1 MECVVAKVLSL
12 LLLPVWLGLCSCA
25 PSSSSQLS
33 TASKRA
39 ETKST
44 KYPVVLQHGFLG
56 FDKILF
62 FDYFYGVP
70 GKLRDEGYKVYTPK
84 VAAINGIAVRAH
96 ELAGQIDQILQETGA
111 AKVNIIGHSMGGLD
125 ARYLVSTLG
134 YGDRVASISSI
145 ATPHHGTYLAD
156 AVLAVIGLHN
166 PLEEAMATMMGVS
179 SDATTVGNPKYR
191 NFGSIDLRE
200 NMYNLS
206 TGYMNEH
213 FNPEN
218 PDDDRVF
225 YQSWSGEVSFQDMV
239 NPDWLSEILR
249 VTHDYLALREGPSD
263 GIVSV
268 QSARH
273 GQDNGTFKAHH
284 LDEIGQLF
292 GHQAYNFSYQ
302 QFYSDMIADLA
313 KRGL

>member
-1 MECVVAKVLSL
+1 MAKVLSFIL
-12 LLLPVWLGLCSCA
+12 VPVWLGLCSCA
-25 PSSSSQLS
+25 PSSSSQLT

-56 FDKILF
+56 FDKIVF

-70 GKLRDEGYKVYTPK
+70 DKLRAEGYKVYTPK
-84 VAAINGIAVRAH
+84 VAAINSIAVRAQ
-96 ELAGQIDQILQETGA
+96 ELASQIDQLLQETGA

-145 ATPHHGTYLAD
+145 STPHQGTHLAD
-156 AVLAVIGLHN
+156 TVLAALGMHN
-166 PLEEAMATMMGVS
+166 PLEEAMAAMMGVS
-179 SDATTVGNPKYR
+179 GDATTVDNPKYR
-191 NFGSIDLRE
+191 NFGSIDLRAS
-200 NMYNLS
+200 MYSLS
-206 TGYMNEH
+206 SGYMNKH

-239 NPDWLSEILR
+239 NPDWLSEFLH
-249 VTHDYLALREGPSD
+249 VTHDYLALSEGPSD

-268 QSARH
+268 QSARYGH
-273 GQDNGTFKAHH
+273 DNGTFKAHH

-302 QFYSDMIADLA
+302 QFYSDMVAGLA
-313 KRGL
+313 KRGF